1 MRHPRLCTLATLT
14 LLCAVLIAGC
24 GGAERTSNASVDRAA
39 LREGQADA
47 SARPGTGATAESTS
61 SDRAPVDLISAPLT
75 DAKQIRTGTV
85 QLSAR
90 RSRVAGVAHQVVGIV
105 ESIGGSVS
113 SERSSGGEEPSVDL
127 VLGVPPERFREA
139 LTKIGKVATVI
150 SSESSTEDVTGRYAD
165 LEGRVATMRI
175 SVARL
180 HGFLGE
186 ATDVN
191 QIASLETEL
200 TRRESELES
209 TQRQLDALAAQV
221 ATSTLHVTVST
232 KAVVVAPT
240 DGPPSPASALARGWA
255 VFVGA
260 GRWLLAAVA
269 VSLPFLALAAGLFVA
284 ARLLRRRLRRLSP
297 AS

>member
-1 MRHPRLCTLATLT
+1 MESSKSSADG
-14 LLCAVLIAGC
+14 AVAG
-24 GGAERTSNASVDRAA
+24 GSET
-39 LREGQADA
+39 DA
-47 SARPGTGATAESTS
+47 SERGVTGAAGERSAA
-61 SDRAPVDLISAPLT
+61 DDAPVDLISAPLT

-90 RSRVAGVAHQVVGIV
+90 RSRVAGVAQQVVGIV

-139 LTKIGKVATVI
+139 LAKIGKVATVI

-221 ATSTLHVTVST
+221 DTSTLHVTVST
-232 KAVVVAPT
+232 KAVPVAST

-269 VSLPFLALAAGLFVA
+269 VSLPFLALATGLFVA
-284 ARLLRRRLRRLSP
+284 ARLVRRRLRRLSP